1 MVTTRLSCNLSSS
14 LASFCGKGS
23 TKVLLSRRFDH
34 LHHIEELD
42 PFNDTVSVFVDTGEH
57 LLDLLISDITVTHA
71 IERSLEL
78 TSINRA
84 IGVLIIGLESSDHLR
99 DLLRVEVLSV
109 GERHLV
115 LFSSCWVSFDH
126 LVFV

>member
-14 LASFCGKGS
+14 LASLGSKGS

-84 IGVLIIGLESSDHLR
+84 IGVLVIGLESSDHLR

-109 GERHLV
+109 GERH
-115 LFSSCWVSFDH
+115 
-126 LVFV
+126 FV